1 MKTPRNPWQK
11 LLQEHIYNRF
21 TPPRPEG
28 FYTRPEIAKLWGL
41 KPNTT
46 ARLIKDM
53 MKNKK
58 LEMRK
63 HPFLIATASKPA
75 IRQLQIYKI
84 LPFKPPRK

>member
-1 MKTPRNPWQK
+1 MKSPKNPWQK
-11 LLQEHIYNRF
+11 LLQEHIHNRF

-41 KPNTT
+41 KTNTT

-84 LPFKPPRK
+84 LPLKHSHK

>member
-1 MKTPRNPWQK
+1 MKSPRNPWQK

-28 FYTRPEIAKLWGL
+28 FYTRPEIAKLWNL
-41 KPNTT
+41 KANTT
-46 ARLIKDM
+46 ARLINDM
-53 MKNKK
+53 VKNKK

-63 HPFLIATASKPA
+63 HPFLIATKTKPS

-84 LPFKPPRK
+84 LPTKHPHK

>member
-1 MKTPRNPWQK
+1 MKSPKNPWQK

-41 KPNTT
+41 KANTT
-46 ARLIKDM
+46 ARLIKAM

-58 LEMRK
+58 LEVRK
-63 HPFLIATASKPA
+63 HPFLITTTSKPS
-75 IRQLQIYKI
+75 IRQLLIYKI
-84 LPFKPPRK
+84 LHKK